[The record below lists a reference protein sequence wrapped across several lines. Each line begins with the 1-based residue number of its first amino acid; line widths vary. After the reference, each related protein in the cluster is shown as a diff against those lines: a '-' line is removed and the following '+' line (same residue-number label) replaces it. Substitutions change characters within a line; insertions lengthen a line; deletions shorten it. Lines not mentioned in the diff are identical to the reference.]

1 MMQLIFERIKTT
13 VTTTPVLKYF
23 DPAEEVTVQSDK
35 SQQLGLGEALMQKG
49 QPVAYTSRALTE
61 TEKNINYAQIEKEL
75 LSIVFGVEN
84 FTHIHMEGHAVN
96 VETDH
101 KPLKTTYHN

>member
-1 MMQLIFERIKTT
+1 MLQLIFERIKTA
-13 VTTTPVLKYF
+13 VTTPVLKYF
-23 DPAEEVTVQSDK
+23 DPAEKVTVQSDK

-61 TEKNINYAQIEKEL
+61 TEKNYAQIEKEL

-84 FTHIHMEGHAVN
+84 FTHIQME
-96 VETDH
+96 
-101 KPLKTTYHN
+101 